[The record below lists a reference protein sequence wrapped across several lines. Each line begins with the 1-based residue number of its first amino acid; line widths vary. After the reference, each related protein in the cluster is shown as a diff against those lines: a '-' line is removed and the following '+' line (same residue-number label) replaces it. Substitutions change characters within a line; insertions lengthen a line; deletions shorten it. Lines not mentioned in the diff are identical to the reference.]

1 MLVRLIS
8 EKKNNWI
15 TEKVEMFISKTKYF
29 LKIDL
34 KNLKTAILV
43 DLSRF
48 FFLRYEK
55 KQSFLQK
62 CEYLKSF

>member
-1 MLVRLIS
+1 
-8 EKKNNWI
+8 
-15 TEKVEMFISKTKYF
+15 MFVSKTKYF

-48 FFLRYEK
+48 FFLR
-55 KQSFLQK
+55 
-62 CEYLKSF
+62 

>member
-1 MLVRLIS
+1 
-8 EKKNNWI
+8 
-15 TEKVEMFISKTKYF
+15 MFVSKTKYF